1 MPANR
6 IIVGYDRSIDAKAAL
21 AWALDEATRNG
32 AMVEILYAYEWPAW
46 MPAASLVP
54 APAVWPDAETDQAIK
69 DSLNEAVATA
79 RETHPAVR
87 TTISIVRNNAALALL
102 DRSADARLI
111 VLGSRGHS
119 AVTNLLGSVGVAVSA
134 HARCP
139 VVIVRGGARSHAPVV
154 AGVDESIQGEA
165 ALAFAAEQAEARGV
179 PLRLIRAWKPVTGL
193 WEQTPL
199 VTRTVTA
206 EERRAFDELVAGWR
220 QKYPELTISAEAV
233 VDHPARALEIA
244 SHTAQLLVVGSRG
257 RGSVR
262 GMLLGSVS
270 QHLLRH
276 ATCTV
281 AVVHY
286 TA

>member
-1 MPANR
+1 MSANR
-6 IIVGYDRSIDAKAAL
+6 IIVGYDRSTDARIATV
-21 AWALDEATRNG
+21 WALDEAARTG
-32 AMVEILYAYEWPAW
+32 AMVEFLYAYEWPTW
-46 MPAASLVP
+46 MPAASMVP
-54 APAVWPDAETDQAIK
+54 APGVWPDAETDQAIK

-79 RETHPAVR
+79 RQTHPVVR
-87 TTISIVRNNAALALL
+87 TGLSIVRNNAALALI
-102 DRSADARLI
+102 DRSAEARLI

-119 AVTNLLGSVGVAVSA
+119 AVANLLGSVSLAVSA

-139 VVIVRGGARSHAPVV
+139 VVIVRGTPRAHAPVV
-154 AGVDESIQGEA
+154 AGVDESAQGEA
-165 ALAFAAEQAEARGV
+165 VLAFAAEQAAARDV

-193 WEQTPL
+193 WEETPL

-206 EERRAFDELVAGWR
+206 EERRAFDELVAAWR
-220 QKYPELTISAEAV
+220 EKYPDLNISAEAV
-233 VDHPARALEIA
+233 VDHPARVLEIA
-244 SHTAQLLVVGSRG
+244 SRTAQLLVVGSRG

-276 ATCTV
+276 ATCSVT
-281 AVVHY
+281 VVHQ